1 MMIDLHSKGFNLIW
15 GTWTL
20 LLGVSLFFIHTIHH
34 VHSFSE
40 YLRAFVVFDLPAS
53 WCPTFLALYGV
64 ATLAAHLMDDVR
76 LGRIFNYAAHF
87 SGLILLPIGIS
98 ATYIFTLAEPWFQL
112 HLCLRADTPHLRG
125 LDWNP
130 DDCHRTINPST
141 IQHQMETNRI
151 PNVFVCLNML

>member
-1 MMIDLHSKGFNLIW
+1 MIDLHSRRFNLIW

-20 LLGVSLFFIHTIHH
+20 FLGVSLFFIHTIHY

-53 WCPTFLALYGV
+53 WCPTFLTLYGV

-98 ATYIFTLAEPWFQL
+98 ATYIFTLAEPFGFNFIYVYAQTLHISEVLTGILTIVTARQPQAPSSTKWKRAGFQMSSS
-112 HLCLRADTPHLRG
+112 A
-125 LDWNP
+125 
-130 DDCHRTINPST
+130 
-141 IQHQMETNRI
+141 
-151 PNVFVCLNML
+151 